1 MFAAFIH
8 GFVLAFGLILP
19 LGVQNVF
26 VFNQGAL
33 QPRFIK
39 ALPVVITAALC
50 DTLLILVAVLGV
62 SFIILGSFWIRVILI
77 VGGCFFLIYMGWVS
91 WNSKPSPN
99 NEEVAKKFSFKKQVL
114 FAASVS
120 LLNPH
125 AIMDTIGVIGT
136 SSLKYQGEEKV
147 IFAVTCIL
155 VSWLWFLGLA
165 LIGRISGKLDQS
177 GRFMLV
183 LNKLSAIIMWGASIY
198 LVTRYLKIRA
208 IIVWLYNLMG

>member
-1 MFAAFIH
+1 MLASFIH
-8 GFVLAFGLILP
+8 GFILALGLILP

-62 SFIILGSFWIRVILI
+62 SFIILGSFWIKTILI
-77 VGGCFFLIYMGWVS
+77 VGGSVFLIYMGWIS
-91 WNSKPSPN
+91 WNSKPSQDK
-99 NEEVAKKFSFKKQVL
+99 EDVAKKFPFKKQVL

-155 VSWLWFLGLA
+155 VSWIWFMGLA
-165 LIGRISGKLDQS
+165 LAGRISGKLDQS

-183 LNKLSAIIMWGASIY
+183 LNKLSALVMWGAAIY
-198 LVTRYLKIRA
+198 LVFSLFF
-208 IIVWLYNLMG
+208 N